1 MGLILM
7 WYTEPHTSQIRVKG
21 FHDHEYCIHVSIMD
35 TILVFSLLFI
45 YYSLSPKDLRDYDCR
60 VENSS
65 EVLSESTRSMNIL
78 LQESEKAVT
87 KGELNRNHT
96 VATLQCSGLHSP
108 IQVNL
113 LYSEKMYSVFTNKP
127 NVTYTLQS
135 LKDITD
141 PDESASTAHSCLLLA
156 DHKQS
161 FQTEFNLTGKVFLVG
176 ISNCIFNAK
185 LSEPEIFAE
194 QLHATAVHQ
203 QNSNSGIS
211 EDMLLR
217 LRHRQSIYAKAVI
230 VCVLLPCALA
240 FIVFVIFEVPF
251 PCPCP
256 SWSLLCNCIQKC
268 KRQGE
273 ERTEN
278 PNSVSAEGSAMV
290 GHKKR
295 EPHKGASYQAPWT
308 KAAKI
313 IAIHET

>member
-1 MGLILM
+1 M
-7 WYTEPHTSQIRVKG
+7 
-21 FHDHEYCIHVSIMD
+21 HVSIMD

-45 YYSLSPKDLRDYDCR
+45 YYSLSPKDLRDYDCH

-65 EVLSESTRSMNIL
+65 EVLSERTRSMSIL
-78 LQESEKAVT
+78 LQ
-87 KGELNRNHT
+87 
-96 VATLQCSGLHSP
+96 
-108 IQVNL
+108 
-113 LYSEKMYSVFTNKP
+113 
-127 NVTYTLQS
+127 
-135 LKDITD
+135 
-141 PDESASTAHSCLLLA
+141 
-156 DHKQS
+156 
-161 FQTEFNLTGKVFLVG
+161 VFLVG
-176 ISNCIFNAK
+176 LSNCIINAK

-194 QLHATAVHQ
+194 QLHATEVHR
-203 QNSNSGIS
+203 QNSSSGIG

-217 LRHRQSIYAKAVI
+217 LTRRQSIYVKAVI
-230 VCVLLPCALA
+230 ICVLLPCSLA

-256 SWSLLCNCIQKC
+256 GWSQQCNCIQKC

-278 PNSVSAEGSAMV
+278 PNSASSEGSVMV

-295 EPHKGASYQAPWT
+295 GASEQAPWS

>member
-1 MGLILM
+1 M
-7 WYTEPHTSQIRVKG
+7 
-21 FHDHEYCIHVSIMD
+21 HVSIMD
-35 TILVFSLLFI
+35 TMLVFSLLFI
-45 YYSLSPKDLRDYDCR
+45 YYSLSPK
-60 VENSS
+60 
-65 EVLSESTRSMNIL
+65 
-78 LQESEKAVT
+78 ESEKAVA
-87 KGELNRNHT
+87 KGELSRNHT
-96 VATLQCSGLHSP
+96 VATLQCSGLHSS

-113 LYSEKMYSVFTNKP
+113 LYSEKMYSVFTNKT
-127 NVTYTLQS
+127 NVKYTLQS
-135 LKDITD
+135 LKVITD
-141 PDESASTAHSCLLLA
+141 PDESVSTAHRCLLLR

-176 ISNCIFNAK
+176 LSNCIINAK

-194 QLHATAVHQ
+194 QLHATEVHR
-203 QNSNSGIS
+203 QNSSSGIG

-217 LRHRQSIYAKAVI
+217 LTRRQSIYVKAVI
-230 VCVLLPCALA
+230 ICVLLPCSLA

-256 SWSLLCNCIQKC
+256 GWSQQCNCIQKC

-278 PNSVSAEGSAMV
+278 PNSVSSEGSVMV

-295 EPHKGASYQAPWT
+295 GASEQAPWS

>member
-1 MGLILM
+1 M
-7 WYTEPHTSQIRVKG
+7 
-21 FHDHEYCIHVSIMD
+21 HVSIMD

-45 YYSLSPKDLRDYDCR
+45 YYSLSPKDLRDYDCH

-65 EVLSESTRSMNIL
+65 EVLSERTRSMSIL
-78 LQESEKAVT
+78 LQESEKAVA
-87 KGELNRNHT
+87 KGELSRNHT
-96 VATLQCSGLHSP
+96 VATLQCSGLHSS

-113 LYSEKMYSVFTNKP
+113 LYSEKMYNVFTNKT
-127 NVTYTLQS
+127 NVKYTLQS
-135 LKDITD
+135 LKVITD
-141 PDESASTAHSCLLLA
+141 PDESVSTAHRCLLLT

-176 ISNCIFNAK
+176 LSNCIINAK

-194 QLHATAVHQ
+194 QLHATEVHR
-203 QNSNSGIS
+203 QNSSSGIG

-217 LRHRQSIYAKAVI
+217 LTRRQSIYVKAVI
-230 VCVLLPCALA
+230 ICVLLPCSLA

-256 SWSLLCNCIQKC
+256 GWSQQCNCIQKC

-278 PNSVSAEGSAMV
+278 PNSASSEGSVMV

-295 EPHKGASYQAPWT
+295 GASEQAPWS